1 MTLKERIDIDLIAAG
16 YSKGLPGRE
25 PRRGMPRAFSSVFTG
40 FQSARGGRLVPVVA
54 VTVVFS
60 RTTQDAAEMD
70 VESSVRE
77 TIRVLNRVSDCFPEQ
92 ANVDVFYGADHVSFT
107 LTCIGAQ
114 DA

>member
-1 MTLKERIDIDLIAAG
+1 MTLKERVDSAMIAAG
-16 YSKGLPGRE
+16 YHKGLPGRE
-25 PRRGMPRAFSSVFTG
+25 PRRGMPKAFSSVFTG

-60 RTTQDAAEMD
+60 RTTQDSSEGD
-70 VESSVRE
+70 VEDSVRE
-77 TIRVLNRVSDCFPEQ
+77 AIRVLNRVDDCYPEQ